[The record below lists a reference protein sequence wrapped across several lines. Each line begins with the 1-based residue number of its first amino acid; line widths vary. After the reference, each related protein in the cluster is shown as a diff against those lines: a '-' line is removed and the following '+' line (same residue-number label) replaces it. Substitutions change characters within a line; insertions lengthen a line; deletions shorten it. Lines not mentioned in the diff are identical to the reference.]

1 MEQRKINRELV
12 NRPPKDI
19 RLNDMVRARVRK
31 DQKEFVKSQADQFAK
46 SESAIVRFSL
56 DAIRGIFPPDFF
68 PSKEELDETK
78 KDVLALSNI
87 LADIRRT
94 VKKAGVNENQIAKA
108 VNSGRAPELLDEKY
122 YDLLKETREL
132 MEACR
137 DLYWLLEPNMEY
149 VFERKPEWL

>member
-1 MEQRKINRELV
+1 MEERKIQREPA

-19 RLNDMVRARVRK
+19 RLKDTVRARVRP
-31 DQKEFVKSQADQFAK
+31 DQKEFVTSQANQFAK
-46 SESAIVRFSL
+46 SESAIIRFSL

-78 KDVLALSNI
+78 KDVLALNNT

-94 VKKAGVNENQIAKA
+94 VKKAGINENQIAKA

-149 VFERKPEWL
+149 VFEKQPKWL